1 MGYWWVNQGRTFVDE
16 LGNGFLWCSMLDRG
30 GGTPWHWRT
39 MLSVRASDV
48 VVHYARGWVHAV
60 SQVRHPAREAPRPI
74 DPPSDPHQQSGWL
87 AGVDVTDLAEPIALV
102 DVPLAMRRGRNQRMF
117 TQAGS
122 VHQIYLSPI
131 DNTWFSQFVDLFAAR
146 LPAEVVNRTA

>member
-1 MGYWWVNQGRTFVDE
+1 
-16 LGNGFLWCSMLDRG
+16 
-30 GGTPWHWRT
+30 
-39 MLSVRASDV
+39 MLSVRAGDV

-60 SQVRHPAREAPRPI
+60 SQVRHPAREAARPI
-74 DPPSDPHQQSGWL
+74 DPPSDPLQQTGWL
-87 AGVDVTDLAEPIALV
+87 VRVYVTDLAEPITLV
-102 DVPLAMRRGRNQRMF
+102 DIPLAMRLGRNQRMF

-131 DNTWFSQFVDLFAAR
+131 DNTWFSQFVDLFVAQ